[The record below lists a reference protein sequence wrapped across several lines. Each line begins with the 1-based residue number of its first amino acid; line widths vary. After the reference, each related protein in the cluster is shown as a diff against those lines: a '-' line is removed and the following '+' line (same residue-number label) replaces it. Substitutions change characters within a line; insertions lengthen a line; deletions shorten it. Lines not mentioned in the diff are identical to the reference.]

1 MDSTRSSEWANSE
14 GLEDG
19 SSVICRRVGEELDAY
34 TVALLQMYP
43 GASSELAGSGTLVSV
58 LGAHY
63 ILTARHVW
71 DEKFAITHKRP
82 AKLGIA
88 IKKSP
93 HKYGIDLKEFGLFGP
108 NPPQRWDKW
117 GPDIALLRMPAK
129 RAQEIYAYGS
139 KNFFNLS
146 KPRRSLG
153 ESAFQA
159 RMLMGAPHTWGRF
172 ADGNVDLDVGAIYQP
187 GRIGAFSPVHFGR
200 TANSDFDYVDFD
212 VDTSLSTVPQD
223 FKGVSG
229 GGLWSVCFERSEL
242 TGEIEHSVSLE
253 GVPFDQTPLQGCLT
267 VRCHGPQSLGLL
279 VRLVA

>member
-1 MDSTRSSEWANSE
+1 MDSGQPSKWANSE

-19 SSVICRRVGEELDAY
+19 SSAICRRVGEELDAY

-58 LGAHY
+58 LRVHY

-71 DEKFAITHKRP
+71 DEKFAITRNRP

-93 HKYGIDLKEFGLFGP
+93 HKYGIDLEEFTLYGP
-108 NPPQRWDKW
+108 DPPRRWDKW
-117 GPDIALLRMPAK
+117 GPDIALLRIPDE
-129 RAQEIYAYGS
+129 RIQEIHAYGS
-139 KNFFNLS
+139 KIFFNLS
-146 KPRRSLG
+146 KPRRPVG
-153 ESAFQA
+153 DSAFQA
-159 RMLMGAPHTWGRF
+159 RMLMGAPQTWGRL
-172 ADGNVDLDVGAIYQP
+172 ANGNLDLDVGAMYQP
-187 GRIGAFSPVHFGR
+187 GGIGPFSPVHFRG

-212 VDTSLSTVPQD
+212 VDTSFSTVPQS

-229 GGLWSVCFERSEL
+229 GSLWRVWFERSEV

-253 GVPFDQTPLQGCLT
+253 GVPFDETPWQGCLT

-279 VRLVA
+279 VRLVG